1 MIAVIIS
8 LVLMLGLQILTGHW
22 WWVMAVPFLYGLTFA
37 PSGWR
42 AIRDG
47 FLAAGLL
54 WLGSA
59 LFFYVGGSAL
69 IAKRM
74 AGMFGLG
81 FGWLMIVVSALVAA
95 AAAAFAGYAGFAVK
109 SLFKKKKPLP

>member
-8 LVLMLGLQILTGHW
+8 LSLMLGLQILTGDW

-37 PSGWR
+37 GSGWR

-47 FLAAGLL
+47 FLSAGLL

-59 LFFYVGGSAL
+59 LFFYIAGSAL

-81 FGWLMIVVSALVAA
+81 FGWLMIIVTALVAGA
-95 AAAAFAGYAGFAVK
+95 AAALAGYAGYAVK
-109 SLFKKKKPLP
+109 GLFKKKPFLP

>member
-8 LVLMLGLQILTGHW
+8 LVLMFGLQLLTGDW
-22 WWVMAVPFLYGLTFA
+22 WWVMAVPFVYGLTFA
-37 PSGWR
+37 GSGWR

-47 FLAAGLL
+47 FLSAGLL
-54 WLGSA
+54 WFGSGV
-59 LFFYVGGSAL
+59 FFYVAGGAL

-81 FGWLMIVVSALVAA
+81 LGWLMVIVTTLVAGLA
-95 AAAAFAGYAGFAVK
+95 AALAAYAGHAVK
-109 SLFKKKKPLP
+109 TIFKKGSF